1 MFSGQKQNLSC
12 FSEIQLSLY
21 YKKRTKK
28 KHLTI
33 TRIQDLVYCIP
44 RHRFKV
50 KLGNERNPETLCFL
64 DWSWNDIMC
73 DDNNPT
79 QKEYICSR
87 VSEGNGMDKAL
98 GRESRNIS
106 KTGAWQNT
114 KFTHLID
121 DKFGASL
128 LSILKEN
135 DIYSITDLGCGTGAY
150 VKMIEANNIRTQ
162 GKRQELDKQMPFT
175 FDTFTLP

>member
-1 MFSGQKQNLSC
+1 MREISKHFVSLIGVVIILCVIIMTPSKRNIFVVESQK
-12 FSEIQLSLY
+12 
-21 YKKRTKK
+21 
-28 KHLTI
+28 
-33 TRIQDLVYCIP
+33 D
-44 RHRFKV
+44 
-50 KLGNERNPETLCFL
+50 
-64 DWSWNDIMC
+64 
-73 DDNNPT
+73 
-79 QKEYICSR
+79 
-87 VSEGNGMDKAL
+87 MDKSL

-128 LSILKEN
+128 VSILKEH
-135 DIYSITDLGCGTGAY
+135 DIESITDLGCGTGAY